1 MKNTFL
7 IVGKSFS
14 SLVKAIE
21 NRGDNWVLL
30 KDSGAARQAKKP
42 HQIIVNF
49 ADKTA
54 LRNEVSKLNGKIDGV
69 IAIYENY
76 IVTASEIA
84 EMLGLPAL
92 PIESAKA
99 CTDKELMRTRFLAC
113 EEPISPQ
120 FKKISNYIDVED
132 FADKF
137 GYPVIIKP
145 ANLAKSLLVLKCS
158 NKNELKANYLS
169 MDRQISK
176 VYAKHAP
183 NQTPKII
190 IEEFL
195 EGSIHS
201 VDAFV
206 DSQGKPSI
214 LSEIVDYQTG
224 YDIGYDDN
232 FHYSRILPTQ
242 LSDDQQKELIHTAE
256 LGCSALGMKNSAAH
270 IEIIMTKKGPRI
282 VEIGARNGGYRER
295 MHKLANNIDL
305 LDIQLDLKLGRSPKI
320 AVSKN
325 EPVAVLELFPKQSG
339 IFTGITNEDKLRKL
353 SSLVYFKIKQNLGEH
368 VGKAGDGY
376 KMCAIIILHNPNPK
390 QFEKDLDFVN
400 KNVRVITD

>member
-14 SLVKAIE
+14 SLVKTIE
-21 NRGDNWVLL
+21 NRGDNWILL
-30 KDSGAARQAKKP
+30 KDSNSAKSSRTN
-42 HQIIVNF
+42 HINVDF
-49 ADKTA
+49 ADTKKLKT
-54 LRNEVSKLNGKIDGV
+54 EVSRLKHKVDGV

-76 IVTASEIA
+76 IVVASQIA
-84 EMLGLPAL
+84 EKLGLPAL

-99 CTDKELMRTRFLAC
+99 CTDKELMRTRFLTC

-120 FKKISNYIDVED
+120 FKKVSKYNDAED
-132 FADKF
+132 FANRF

-169 MDRQISK
+169 MGRQISK

-190 IEEFL
+190 IEEFM

-201 VDAFV
+201 VDGFI
-206 DSQGKPSI
+206 DSQGKPTI
-214 LSEIVDYQTG
+214 LPEIVDYQTG
-224 YDIGYDDN
+224 YDIGYGDN
-232 FHYSRILPTQ
+232 FHYSRVLPTK
-242 LSDDQQKELIHTAE
+242 LSNDQQKAVLHTAK
-256 LGCSALGMKNSAAH
+256 LGCEALGMKNSSAH
-270 IEIIMTKKGPRI
+270 IEIIMTAKGPRI

-295 MHKLANNIDL
+295 MHKLANDIDL
-305 LDIQLDLKLGRSPKI
+305 LDIQLDIKLGKSPNI
-320 AVSKN
+320 NVHAN
-325 EPVAVLELFPKQSG
+325 NPVAVLELFPKKAGIFSG
-339 IFTGITNEDKLRKL
+339 IDHENEVHKL
-353 SSLVYFKIKQNLGEH
+353 SSLIYFKTKQKLGDY

-376 KMCAIIILHNPNPK
+376 KMCAIIILHNPDPK
-390 QFEKDLDFVN
+390 QFKKDLDFVN
-400 KNVRVITD
+400 NSVRVITS

>member
-21 NRGDNWVLL
+21 NRGDSWILL
-30 KDSGAARQAKKP
+30 KDSGATRQAKKP
-42 HQIIVNF
+42 HQINVDF

-84 EMLGLPAL
+84 EMLGLPVL

-120 FKKISNYIDVED
+120 FKKVSNYIDVEE

-270 IEIIMTKKGPRI
+270 IEIILTKKGPRI

-305 LDIQLDLKLGRSPKI
+305 LDIQLDLKLGMSPKI
-320 AVSKN
+320 AASKS